1 MLSFINGGVIM
12 LFEMFVTFLKIGAF
26 TFGGGYGM
34 IPIVQKEIVT
44 KRKWINEDDFLDA
57 MAVAQG
63 SPGPMAVN
71 VSIYVGYKVK
81 GIVGAIV
88 AALGSILPSFT
99 IILIIAK
106 YLYQYRNNP
115 ILDKVFMG
123 IRPAIVAL
131 IISAVY
137 TLGKNARFGY
147 KRITV
152 SAIVVILIAFF
163 DVSPI
168 YLILAG
174 GIGSI
179 IINKLWKKE
188 EE

>member
-1 MLSFINGGVIM
+1 ML
-12 LFEMFVTFLKIGAF
+12 LEMFVTFLKIGAF

-34 IPIVQKEIVT
+34 IPIVQKEIVS
-44 KRKWINEDDFLDA
+44 KRKWINEEDFLDA

-81 GIVGAIV
+81 GVVGAIV
-88 AALGSILPSFT
+88 AALGSIIPSFV
-99 IILIIAK
+99 IMLVIAK
-106 YLYQYRNNP
+106 YLYQYRDNP

-131 IISAVY
+131 IVSAVY
-137 TLGKNARFGY
+137 SLGKNARFGY

-168 YLILAG
+168 YLIIAG
-174 GIGSI
+174 GLGSI
-179 IINKLWKKE
+179 IINKLWQGKE
-188 EE
+188 DQE